1 MGQLLLE
8 RIIKEHGEN
17 ISSYNVLDRL
27 AIVGTSGKGTLT
39 YQPAYSIRLAESQAD
54 LDELARQCQKILLT
68 EYSDKLD
75 ELYQLGGT
83 SGGARPKIMTQIND
97 KYWIIKFPAH
107 VDKQNSGKMEYDYSL
122 CARKCGIEMTE
133 TRLFPSQTSSGYFG
147 TKRFDRV
154 VEEGCV
160 LRCMR
165 ITVTITPKIFHLSM
179 MKKEKNGIRV
189 LLMI

>member
-1 MGQLLLE
+1 M
-8 RIIKEHGEN
+8 
-17 ISSYNVLDRL
+17 DRL

-75 ELYQLGGT
+75 KLYQLGGT

-160 LRCMR
+160 LMCMR

-179 MKKEKNGIRV
+179 MKKEKMAYESC
-189 LLMI
+189 L

>member
-1 MGQLLLE
+1 
-8 RIIKEHGEN
+8 
-17 ISSYNVLDRL
+17 
-27 AIVGTSGKGTLT
+27 
-39 YQPAYSIRLAESQAD
+39 
-54 LDELARQCQKILLT
+54 
-68 EYSDKLD
+68 
-75 ELYQLGGT
+75 
-83 SGGARPKIMTQIND
+83 MTQIND

-160 LRCMR
+160 LMCMLHNR
-165 ITVTITPKIFHLSM
+165 DDHAKNFSFIYDEERKKWHMSPAYDLTYSNTYYGEHTTTVDG
-179 MKKEKNGIRV
+179 NWAGIRA
-189 LLMI
+189 

>member
-83 SGGARPKIMTQIND
+83 SGGAGPKIMTQIND
-97 KYWIIKFPAH
+97 KYWIIKFP
-107 VDKQNSGKMEYDYSL
+107 
-122 CARKCGIEMTE
+122 
-133 TRLFPSQTSSGYFG
+133 G
-147 TKRFDRV
+147 T
-154 VEEGCV
+154 C
-160 LRCMR
+160 
-165 ITVTITPKIFHLSM
+165 
-179 MKKEKNGIRV
+179 
-189 LLMI
+189 

>member
-1 MGQLLLE
+1 M
-8 RIIKEHGEN
+8 
-17 ISSYNVLDRL
+17 
-27 AIVGTSGKGTLT
+27 
-39 YQPAYSIRLAESQAD
+39 P
-54 LDELARQCQKILLT
+54 KILLT

-147 TKRFDRV
+147 TKCFDRV

-160 LRCMR
+160 LMCMR

-179 MKKEKNGIRV
+179 MKKEKNGI
-189 LLMI
+189 

>member
-1 MGQLLLE
+1 M
-8 RIIKEHGEN
+8 
-17 ISSYNVLDRL
+17 
-27 AIVGTSGKGTLT
+27 
-39 YQPAYSIRLAESQAD
+39 P
-54 LDELARQCQKILLT
+54 KILLT

-97 KYWIIKFPAH
+97 KYWIIKFLAH

-133 TRLFPSQTSSGYFG
+133 TRLFPS
-147 TKRFDRV
+147 
-154 VEEGCV
+154 
-160 LRCMR
+160 R
-165 ITVTITPKIFHLSM
+165 ITVTITPKFFHLSM